1 MLRCPCSGSPLIEA
15 SPELL
20 DRLNQAIRAG
30 TLYNRLG
37 ARVHEPVEA
46 ALVNADQSCFY
57 PVVHAVPQL
66 LADEAIV
73 GPLPVA

>member
-1 MLRCPCSGSPLIEA
+1 MLRCPCLGSPLVEA

-20 DRLNQAIRAG
+20 DRLNHAIRAG
-30 TLYNRLG
+30 SLYNRLG
-37 ARVHEPVEA
+37 VRVHEPVEA
-46 ALVNADQSCFY
+46 ALVNADLSCFY
-57 PVVHAVPQL
+57 PIVRSVPQL